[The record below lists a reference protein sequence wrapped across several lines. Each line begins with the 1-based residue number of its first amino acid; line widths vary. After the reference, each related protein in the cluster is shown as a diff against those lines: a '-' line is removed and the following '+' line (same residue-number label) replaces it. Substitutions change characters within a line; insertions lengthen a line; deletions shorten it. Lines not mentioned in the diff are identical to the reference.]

1 MNDLQPDIKDC
12 ETLRQQLLVH
22 HNIQLQLCEELEEIA
37 DTLPSVSNTQ
47 KILIICRD
55 ILPIVK
61 KAHQFEEKTLFPVL
75 APTKAED
82 NVLSRNLERL
92 RYEHWEDESFAE
104 EICDE
109 LKLFVINPSKVVVD
123 KLSYMLRGFF
133 EGMRRHIAFE
143 VEYLLPKLD
152 QGLSHKL
159 S

>member
-1 MNDLQPDIKDC
+1 MNDLQVETQDC
-12 ETLRQQLLVH
+12 EALRQQLLAH

-37 DTLPSVSNTQ
+37 DALPNVSNTQ
-47 KILIICRD
+47 KVLIICRD

-61 KAHQFEEKTLFPVL
+61 KAHQFEEKTLFPAL
-75 APTKAED
+75 TPSQRKD
-82 NVLSRNLERL
+82 NTLSRNLERL

-109 LKLFVINPSKVVVD
+109 LKLLVNNPNKAVVD

-143 VEYLLPKLD
+143 VEYLLPELNKSMA
-152 QGLSHKL
+152 QNLS
-159 S
+159 